1 MLLTLWLLCHD
12 YGLTWR
18 LRFARE
24 VAQRAGDLGL
34 QPLVV
39 RVELRRHGEGL
50 HAATRDD
57 GLARGLARRE
67 IAQRARHTRLHD
79 RVEVLT
85 MAPWPGACGMAI
97 LSTATRRTLLW
108 PACTMALAAW
118 VVAAAMSARMPSRST
133 MSCATSAETE
143 RLRSAPATPAC
154 TAAES
159 PCASEAWTSVATPSS
174 EPMRALL
181 APSAERLVR
190 ARTTRACTLT
200 SVACAVAAPMSAW

>member
-1 MLLTLWLLCHD
+1 
-12 YGLTWR
+12 
-18 LRFARE
+18 
-24 VAQRAGDLGL
+24 
-34 QPLVV
+34 
-39 RVELRRHGEGL
+39 
-50 HAATRDD
+50 
-57 GLARGLARRE
+57 
-67 IAQRARHTRLHD
+67 
-79 RVEVLT
+79 
-85 MAPWPGACGMAI
+85 
-97 LSTATRRTLLW
+97 
-108 PACTMALAAW
+108 
-118 VVAAAMSARMPSRST
+118 

-200 SVACAVAAPMSAW
+200 SVACAIAAPMSAW